1 MGNLRAVLRRHIF
14 CRGVANSLVRW
25 LVSQKAAA
33 NIVSLENVTELKNC
47 LGHGA
52 ITRRA
57 AAQSW
62 LSQLPQGTVFYRD
75 MKRIMMNGSESGQ
88 QETMHNSRPIDALSA
103 NNPYSTQRPR
113 SSMSD
118 HPSITLSPRVSFEV
132 DSEIHK
138 AIQAQLFTVL
148 CIFVAVQSSEAT
160 HAHCFFNMINAGSC
174 KKEAGMREDT
184 TSTSATSVAPIASS
198 ALALALAA
206 GEHSEGSETAS
217 GASADLCVD
226 SGKRYHMRQVS
237 PQLEQGISSRMGA
250 AESII
255 NVNSTAARR
264 VCEQS
269 SGEWRKATREHEAGT
284 HQHRTRCPGKM
295 DVFHGCYDVGG
306 PARAGDVA
314 RDHGVQIE
322 PKTAARHEGPVAK
335 MHVGLDDVRNAS
347 REVARRRDHD
357 TVTDMDGAFASHVA
371 QLRQHRSVP
380 DSTLPTSAPTP
391 PEVRQES
398 ARDTTVLTHIRKAH
412 SAYDQFQRDAKS
424 VVAKNH
430 GVLHDARLHSRARPQ
445 NCSCQRGKARS
456 RAHVVGNAGIE
467 R

>member
-1 MGNLRAVLRRHIF
+1 
-14 CRGVANSLVRW
+14 
-25 LVSQKAAA
+25 
-33 NIVSLENVTELKNC
+33 
-47 LGHGA
+47 
-52 ITRRA
+52 
-57 AAQSW
+57 
-62 LSQLPQGTVFYRD
+62 
-75 MKRIMMNGSESGQ
+75 
-88 QETMHNSRPIDALSA
+88 
-103 NNPYSTQRPR
+103 
-113 SSMSD
+113 
-118 HPSITLSPRVSFEV
+118 
-132 DSEIHK
+132 
-138 AIQAQLFTVL
+138 
-148 CIFVAVQSSEAT
+148 
-160 HAHCFFNMINAGSC
+160 MINAGSC

-357 TVTDMDGAFASHVA
+357 TVTDMDGAFACHVA

-380 DSTLPTSAPTP
+380 DSTLPTSAATP

-412 SAYDQFQRDAKS
+412 SAYDKFQRDAKS
-424 VVAKNH
+424 VVAKPMECSTTQ
-430 GVLHDARLHSRARPQ
+430 GCTVERDLKTALVKGEKLDQELMSLETLALKGDPLSDDDVLIRILVVA
-445 NCSCQRGKARS
+445 ARS
-456 RAHVVGNAGIE
+456 AGVRE
-467 R
+467 RCGTADP